1 MTNRED
7 SMFDLINIGGWASR
21 GRRQLYHSVFLRPSS
36 AYDDMSAEQI
46 ARQQMAE
53 REAKADPEF
62 RGNADYA
69 YDGTIENADTGAI
82 YGTEPGSV
90 FKLADPDLFC
100 GMVTR

>member
-1 MTNRED
+1 MTDRKE
-7 SMFDLINIGGWASR
+7 SMFDLINVGGWASR

-36 AYDDMSAEQI
+36 AYDGMSAEQI
-46 ARQQMAE
+46 ARHQMAE
-53 REAKADPEF
+53 RQAKADPEF

-69 YDGTIENADTGAI
+69 LDGTIENADNGTI
-82 YGTEPGSV
+82 YGMKPNSV